1 MAASRCPVGCHSLPS
16 PPGRGYVT
24 PRPRLSR
31 RRGTGRSHLWGRR
44 RGPGGCCPAAGAG
57 RRLCPRFLDLE
68 GGREGGGGEPL
79 RREDAGGGSWPG
91 SRGGRRPAPCGR
103 SLRVTP
109 GSVPVAVWR
118 DAAVRGRCRRY
129 RVGGHGSGARRPPP
143 LRSRRSPVLRGATG
157 GAGNRSGSGDA
168 LCPETAAERLLTW
181 GARYYMCDYKTVY
194 VSRVSRK

>member
-1 MAASRCPVGCHSLPS
+1 MAASRGPVGCHSLPS

-57 RRLCPRFLDLE
+57 RRLCPRSLDLE
-68 GGREGGGGEPL
+68 GGSEGGGGEPL
-79 RREDAGGGSWPG
+79 RREDAGGGSRPG

-129 RVGGHGSGARRPPP
+129 RVGRHGSGARRPPRCAP
-143 LRSRRSPVLRGATG
+143 GAPRCCAEPQVERATGPGAGTRCARRRRRSA
-157 GAGNRSGSGDA
+157 
-168 LCPETAAERLLTW
+168 C
-181 GARYYMCDYKTVY
+181 
-194 VSRVSRK
+194 